1 VRRVGGRLLQ
11 LVPTTVGAL
20 VLVFFLMRVLPGDPA
35 AAMLGTNATPEAVA
49 DLRSQLG
56 LDRPL
61 YQQFVDYAVGLAHLD
76 FGRSLAV
83 RTPVGTLLAQAILP
97 TLLLTLCGSAVS
109 VVVGVPLGVLAALK
123 RGTWLD
129 YVASVGALLGL
140 SIPVFVWGV
149 LLLLAFTLQWPV
161 LPSAGAGDTPADVVR
176 SLILPSVATG
186 FFQVGLIA
194 RIARSSLLSVLNND
208 YVRTARAKGLA
219 PTAVIIGHALRNAL
233 IPVLTVIG
241 LNIGTLLGGAVVAET
256 VFTRPGLGRLI
267 LDAIFARDYPVI
279 QGVMIVSV
287 VLVVVLN
294 LVTDLL
300 YSVAD
305 PRVRV

>member
-1 VRRVGGRLLQ
+1 VRRLAARLLQ

-35 AAMLGTNATPEAVA
+35 AAMLGTNATPQAVA

-61 YQQFVDYAVGLAHLD
+61 VVQFAEYAAGLAHLD

-83 RTPVGTLLAQAILP
+83 RAPVTTLLGQALMP
-97 TLLLTLCGSAVS
+97 TLLLTLAGTLVS
-109 VVVGVPLGVLAALK
+109 VVVGVPLGILAALK
-123 RGTWLD
+123 RRTWLD
-129 YVASVGALLGL
+129 YSASVGALLGI

-149 LLLLAFTLQWPV
+149 LLLLVFSLQWPI
-161 LPSAGAGDTPADVVR
+161 LPSAGAGDTPWEVAR
-176 SLILPSVATG
+176 SLVLPAIATG

-194 RIARSSLLSVLNND
+194 RVTRSSLLSVVSNE

-219 PTAVIIGHALRNAL
+219 PAQVIVGHALRNAL
-233 IPVLTVIG
+233 IPVITVIG
-241 LNIGTLLGGAVVAET
+241 LNAGTLLGGAVVAET

-267 LDAIFARDYPVI
+267 LDAINARDYPVI

-287 VLVVVLN
+287 VLVVLLN
-294 LVTDLL
+294 LLTDLL
-300 YSVAD
+300 YGIAD
-305 PRVRV
+305 PRVHT

>member
-1 VRRVGGRLLQ
+1 VRRTVGRLLQ

-35 AAMLGTNATPEAVA
+35 AAMLGTNATPQAVA

-61 YQQFVDYAVGLAHLD
+61 YEQFVDYVVGLARLD

-83 RTPVGTLLAQAILP
+83 RAPVGTLLAQAVVP
-97 TLLLTLCGSAVS
+97 TLLLTLGGTLVS

-123 RGTWLD
+123 RRTWLD
-129 YVASVGALLGL
+129 YVASIGALLGI

-149 LLLLAFTLQWPV
+149 LLLLAFSLQWPI
-161 LPSAGAGDTPADVVR
+161 LPSAGAGDTPLDVAR
-176 SLILPSVATG
+176 SLILPSIATG

-194 RIARSSLLSVLNND
+194 RIARSSLLAVLNND
-208 YVRTARAKGLA
+208 YVRTARAKGLG
-219 PTAVIIGHALRNAL
+219 PTVVVGVHALRNAL
-233 IPVLTVIG
+233 IPVVTVIG
-241 LNIGTLLGGAVVAET
+241 LNAGTLLGGAVVAET

-267 LDAIFARDYPVI
+267 LDAINARDYPVI

-287 VLVVVLN
+287 VLVVLLN
-294 LVTDLL
+294 LMTDLV
-300 YSVAD
+300 YTVVD
-305 PRVRV
+305 PRVRA

>member
-1 VRRVGGRLLQ
+1 VRRIGVRLLQ

-35 AAMLGTNATPEAVA
+35 AAMLGTNATPQAVA

-61 YQQFVDYAVGLAHLD
+61 YEQFVEYVVGLAHLD

-83 RTPVGTLLAQAILP
+83 RAPVATLLSQAALP
-97 TLLLTLCGSAVS
+97 TLLLTLGGTLVS

-123 RGTWLD
+123 RRTWLD
-129 YVASVGALLGL
+129 YLASIGALLGL

-149 LLLLAFTLQWPV
+149 LLLLAFSLQWPI
-161 LPSAGAGDTPADVVR
+161 LPSAGAGDTPVDVAR
-176 SLILPSVATG
+176 SLILPCIATG

-194 RIARSSLLSVLNND
+194 RITRSSLLSVLNND

-219 PTAVIIGHALRNAL
+219 PNGVVLGHALRNAL
-233 IPVLTVIG
+233 IPVITVIG
-241 LNIGTLLGGAVVAET
+241 LNAGTLLGGAVVAET

-287 VLVVVLN
+287 VLVVLLN
-294 LVTDLL
+294 LMTDLV
-300 YSVAD
+300 YTAAD
-305 PRVRV
+305 PRVRA

>member
-1 VRRVGGRLLQ
+1 VRRLAARLLQ

-35 AAMLGTNATPEAVA
+35 AAMLGTNATPQAVA

-61 YQQFVDYAVGLAHLD
+61 VVQFAEYAAGLAHLD

-83 RTPVGTLLAQAILP
+83 RAPVTTLLGQALMP
-97 TLLLTLCGSAVS
+97 TLLLTLAGTLVS
-109 VVVGVPLGVLAALK
+109 VVVGVPLGILAALK
-123 RGTWLD
+123 RRTWLD
-129 YVASVGALLGL
+129 YSASVGALLGI

-149 LLLLAFTLQWPV
+149 LLLLVFSLQWPI
-161 LPSAGAGDTPADVVR
+161 LPSAGAGDTPWEVAR
-176 SLILPSVATG
+176 SLVLPAIATG

-194 RIARSSLLSVLNND
+194 RVTRSSLLSVVSNE

-219 PTAVIIGHALRNAL
+219 PAQVLVGHALRNAL
-233 IPVLTVIG
+233 IPVITVIG
-241 LNIGTLLGGAVVAET
+241 LNAGTLLGGAVVAET

-267 LDAIFARDYPVI
+267 LDAINARDYPVI

-287 VLVVVLN
+287 VLVVLLN
-294 LVTDLL
+294 LLTDLL
-300 YSVAD
+300 YGIAD
-305 PRVRV
+305 PRVHT

>member
-149 LLLLAFTLQWPV
+149 LMLLAFTLQWPV